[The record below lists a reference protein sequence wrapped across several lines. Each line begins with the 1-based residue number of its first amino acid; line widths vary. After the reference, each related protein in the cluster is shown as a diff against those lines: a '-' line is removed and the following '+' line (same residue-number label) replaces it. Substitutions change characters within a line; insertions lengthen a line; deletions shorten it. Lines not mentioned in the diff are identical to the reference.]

1 MARLK
6 ICLDEELCV
15 VGLERWLS
23 IDCIFREGQRILI
36 CGPSGSGKTVLATTL
51 IGKLGLYLPDS
62 IIFVVDPKGIDFRF
76 CEGCFNYFAVDKVQ
90 EGLERFFDLF
100 ENRLHNYTTYSQP
113 AILFVDEL
121 SSFILSLSKKEAES
135 MKNKMARI
143 LNLSRAL
150 NISVVTAVQR
160 ADAVL
165 FENGARDNYNI
176 RFLMGNIANNKESV
190 SMIASEYKDFIK
202 PCHTGIGYMIT
213 DNGIKKIRSVMPK
226 NTEKLHK
233 VICEAVNRRPLGGAE
248 Q

>member
-1 MARLK
+1 MVDDSFYEAG
-6 ICLDEELCV
+6 IV
-15 VGLERWLS
+15 RWIN
-23 IDCIFREGQRILI
+23 IDCVYKEGQRFLI

-51 IGKLGLYLPDS
+51 IGKLGLYLPES

-76 CEGCFNYFAVDKVQ
+76 CDGCRNYYAVDKAQ

-100 ENRLHNYTTYSQP
+100 ENRLHNYTSFSQS

-121 SSFILSLSKKEAES
+121 SSLILSLPKKEAE
-135 MKNKMARI
+135 MIKNKMARI

-150 NISVVTAVQR
+150 NISVITALQR
-160 ADAVL
+160 ADASL
-165 FENGARDNYNI
+165 FENGARGNYNI
-176 RFLMGNIANNKESV
+176 RCLMGNMANNKESV
-190 SMIASEYKDFIK
+190 EMVASEYKDFIN
-202 PCHTGIGYMIT
+202 PCPTGIGYMIT
-213 DNGIKKIRSVMPK
+213 DDGIKKIRSVMPK

>member
-1 MARLK
+1 MK
-6 ICLDEELCV
+6 HIKVCLNEELCAA
-15 VGLERWLS
+15 GLERWLTLDS
-23 IDCIFREGQRILI
+23 IFSQGQRLI
-36 CGPSGSGKTVLATTL
+36 IIGPSGSGKTIFATSL
-51 IGKLGLYLPDS
+51 LGKLSLHLQEPVIYL
-62 IIFVVDPKGIDFRF
+62 VDPKGLDFRF
-76 CEGCFNYFAVDKVQ
+76 CEGCLNYYAVDEAIQGIEK
-90 EGLERFFDLF
+90 FFNLF
-100 ENRLHNYTTYSQP
+100 EERLHNGKFCSQP

-121 SSFILSLSKKEAES
+121 SSLILSLPKKEAEM

-150 NISVVTAVQR
+150 NISVITALQR
-160 ADAVL
+160 ADAIL

-190 SMIASEYKDFIK
+190 AMIASEYKDFIK
-202 PCHTGIGYMIT
+202 PCPTGIGYMIT
-213 DNGIKKIRSVMPK
+213 DDGIKKIRSVMPK